1 MAESERRSQ
10 GEVGALERAGRAAA
24 FGALA
29 VAVVE
34 VVGTTAGIVRIT
46 TPLGGGPP
54 MSATSAVAFTLAAMA
69 LLVDESDATAARR
82 AVRDGLAVTA
92 AAIAATA
99 LLDRALDL
107 WPGIG
112 MPSVPASF
120 ALILLAAALVV
131 SDRSTPDGKRPAE
144 ALGGTVGF
152 IGLVTLLGHV
162 LGAPQLFRAPDHGT
176 SLAGSVCMC
185 LLATAILLARPGRG
199 LVSLLWSP
207 TAGGTTARRLGF
219 TTIVVLPLLAIVIGA
234 GRSYFGFEER
244 SAFALLVAGAV
255 TLGLAGI
262 ALTSLDLDRSERK
275 AEQAKVAEHEL
286 RTLLEALTL
295 ASDAISQAV
304 AHMAGHDL
312 VPVMREIAEQARRL
326 VGTEHAAVGIP
337 SEDDPAAF
345 TQLVTAEEP
354 TDQATEAT
362 PLVFAGS
369 HVGTLLLGPKR
380 GGEPLDAQDRR
391 KIDLFASRAAS
402 ALRAARVHEIEARG
416 REWLQTV
423 IDQMPEPVLITD
435 NEGRVVHWN
444 RAAND
449 ACASDDPL
457 EQRDPSQVLDLR
469 RPSGARL
476 SSTEMPCA
484 VALER
489 GEAVTGIELA
499 IKTRAGT
506 LVPVAASAAPLR
518 DLDGS
523 VQGAVALYDDIS
535 TLKQLEREREEWT
548 AVIAHDLR
556 QPINGIVLHAQVLRR
571 GLGPT
576 ATDKQLE
583 SIEHIR
589 IAALR
594 QNRMIEDLLDAT
606 RIEASRLKLERR
618 SVALPPLIQQILA
631 RHPQLADRE
640 VRVET
645 QEGLP
650 EVFADPARVEQ
661 VMSNLLTNAAKYGER
676 GTAIDVRIEQ
686 DDGQVRVSVV
696 NEGAEI
702 EEAHLSRLFARFY
715 RTPSAEAGPQ
725 AGLGLGLYISKGLV
739 EAHGGRIWAE
749 SRSRRTFF
757 RFTLPPSDGTP
768 ERSQVVAI
776 RAPANSAPAAAGA
789 RAPG

>member
-1 MAESERRSQ
+1 MAESEGRSQ
-10 GEVGALERAGRAAA
+10 GAVGTLTSVGRAAA
-24 FGALA
+24 LGALA
-29 VAVVE
+29 IAITE
-34 VVGTTAGIVRIT
+34 VVGAMAGIERIT
-46 TPLGGGPP
+46 APVAGGPP
-54 MSATSAVAFTLAAMA
+54 MSATAAVAFTLAAMA
-69 LLVDESDATAARR
+69 LLVDESDATTARR
-82 AVRDGLAVTA
+82 AARDALAVAA
-92 AAIAATA
+92 AAIAVTA
-99 LLDRALDL
+99 LLDRVLDL

-112 MPSVPASF
+112 MPSVPASC
-120 ALILLAAALVV
+120 ALILMAAALVV
-131 SDRSTPDGKRPAE
+131 LNRSTPDGKRPAE
-144 ALGGTVGF
+144 ALGAVVGF

-162 LGAPQLFRAPDHGT
+162 LGAPQLVRAPDHGT
-176 SLAGSVCMC
+176 ALAGSICMC
-185 LLATAILLARPGRG
+185 LLATALLLARPGRG
-199 LVSLLWSP
+199 LVSLLQSP

-219 TTIVVLPLLAIVIGA
+219 TTIVVLPLLAIVVGA
-234 GRSYFGFEER
+234 ARSSFGLEER
-244 SAFALLVAGAV
+244 SAFALLVAGAT
-255 TLGLAGI
+255 TLVLAVI
-262 ALTSLDLDRSERK
+262 ALTSVDLDRSERK
-275 AEQAKVAEHEL
+275 AQRARVAEHEL

-304 AHMAGHDL
+304 ARMEGHDL
-312 VPVMREIAEQARRL
+312 VPVMREIAEQARLL
-326 VGTEHAAVGIP
+326 VGTKHAAVGIP

-362 PLVFAGS
+362 PLLFAGS

-380 GGEPLDAQDRR
+380 SGEPLGAQDRQ

-402 ALRAARVHEIEARG
+402 ALRAARVHEVEVRG

-423 IDQMPEPVLITD
+423 MDQMPEPVLITD
-435 NEGRVVHWN
+435 DAGRVVHWN

-449 ACASDDPL
+449 ARASDDPL
-457 EQRDPSQVLDLR
+457 ERGDHSHVLDLR
-469 RPSGARL
+469 LPSGAPL
-476 SSTEMPCA
+476 SPTETPCA
-484 VALER
+484 MALER
-489 GEAVTGIELA
+489 GEAVTGIELVL
-499 IKTRAGT
+499 KTRTGA

-523 VQGAVALYDDIS
+523 IRGAVGLYDDIS
-535 TLKQLEREREEWT
+535 TLKQLERMREEWT

-571 GLGPT
+571 GLGPA

-618 SVALPPLIQQILA
+618 SVALPQLIHQILA
-631 RHPQLADRE
+631 RRPELGDRE
-640 VRVET
+640 VRVEA
-645 QEGLP
+645 QQGLP
-650 EVFADPARVEQ
+650 EVFADAARVEQ

-676 GTAIDVRIEQ
+676 GTAIDVHIEQ
-686 DDGQVRVSVV
+686 DEDQVRVSVV

-702 EEAHLSRLFARFY
+702 DEAHLSRLFSRFY

-757 RFTLPPSDGTP
+757 RFTLPPTSRSRTKTGT
-768 ERSQVVAI
+768 STAI
-776 RAPANSAPAAAGA
+776 RRPTTGSASS
-789 RAPG
+789 